1 MLIPMQLEITGAVPS
16 KFQID
21 DYVQDCV
28 NVSALVP
35 LDETSG
41 GIGRGAEVF
50 AYKTS
55 ADISEFKDIDF
66 TNTVIADCQVE
77 MVKKGK
83 KTALVLKAIKFKQP
97 AVQTAKA

>member
-21 DYVQDCV
+21 DYIQDCV

-35 LDETSG
+35 LDQEAG

-50 AYKTS
+50 AYKTA
-55 ADISEFKDIDF
+55 ADISEFKDVDF
-66 TNTVIADCQVE
+66 TQTVIADCMVD

-83 KTALVLKAIKFKQP
+83 KTALVLKSIKFKGS
-97 AVQTAKA
+97 VQAKV